1 MTARILVTGANGM
14 VGAALVKHLRQDSN
28 VEVIEAVRATST
40 GNRSPQARVI
50 GDIGPRTRWADAL
63 AGIDVVVHC
72 AARVHIM
79 GETDTSTAL
88 SKFREVNVAGT
99 ERLAMECVQA
109 GVKRLVFV
117 SSVKV
122 NGESTSGRAPFRYDD
137 VPAPLDPYGISKSE
151 AEASLMKVAQHT
163 GLEVV
168 VVRPPLVYG
177 PGVKA
182 NFLRLMQTVARGIP
196 LPFGAVDNRRSM
208 VYVGNL
214 VDLLSIAATHPAAA
228 GQTFM
233 VSDGDDLSTRGLIEG
248 IARAMDVRPKLVP
261 VPAGLMRGVAAL
273 LGKKAVSDRVLGS
286 LQVDIDHTCRT
297 LDWHPPLPVA
307 AGLQATVAAWRA
319 AQP

>member
-14 VGAALVKHLRQDSN
+14 VGAALVKHLSQDSA
-28 VEVIEAVRATST
+28 VEVVEAVRAPSA
-40 GNRSPQARVI
+40 GNRSPQTRVI
-50 GDIGPRTRWADAL
+50 GDIGPRTRWDDAL
-63 AGIDVVVHC
+63 RGIDVVVHC

-79 GETDTSTAL
+79 GESDPSTAL
-88 SKFREVNVAGT
+88 QKFREVNVAGT
-99 ERLAMECVQA
+99 ERLAMECVRA
-109 GVKRLVFV
+109 GVRRLVFV

-122 NGESTSGRAPFRYDD
+122 NGESTSGRTPFRHDD
-137 VPAPLDPYGISKSE
+137 APDPQDPYGVSKAE
-151 AEASLMKVAQHT
+151 AEASLMKVARHT

-214 VDLLSIAATHPAAA
+214 VDLLATAATHPAAP

-248 IARAMDVRPKLVP
+248 LARAMGVRPRLVP

-286 LQVDIDHTCRT
+286 LQMDIDHTCRT
-297 LDWHPPLPVA
+297 LSWRPPSSVA
-307 AGLQATVAAWRA
+307 AGLEATVAAWHSAHR
-319 AQP
+319 